1 MLHGIVFVFQSILY
15 YYSTLAMVVLN
26 CYSVNHLKM
35 MFIFQNYQ
43 ITFQSVSMHLNQW
56 CYVRYNSGKLSS
68 KVIQQKLKSI
78 TLLCMNC
85 TCVLV
90 RVQMGTVDVKVSS
103 GQLDVSKEKNLLV
116 WGLGKHCA
124 PAQNDKKETF

>member
-1 MLHGIVFVFQSILY
+1 
-15 YYSTLAMVVLN
+15 
-26 CYSVNHLKM
+26 
-35 MFIFQNYQ
+35 
-43 ITFQSVSMHLNQW
+43 
-56 CYVRYNSGKLSS
+56 
-68 KVIQQKLKSI
+68 
-78 TLLCMNC
+78 MNC

-124 PAQNDKKETF
+124 PAQNDKKKTFRIKN

>member
-1 MLHGIVFVFQSILY
+1 
-15 YYSTLAMVVLN
+15 MVELI
-26 CYSVNHLKM
+26 CYSVSHLKM
-35 MFIFQNYQ
+35 KFIFQHYQ
-43 ITFQSVSMHLNQW
+43 IIFQSVNMHLNQW
-56 CYVRYNSGKLSS
+56 CYISYNSGKLSS

-116 WGLGKHCA
+116 WGLGKHCT
-124 PAQNDKKETF
+124 PAQNDKKKTFRIKN

>member
-1 MLHGIVFVFQSILY
+1 
-15 YYSTLAMVVLN
+15 MVVLN

-68 KVIQQKLKSI
+68 KVIQQKRKSI

-90 RVQMGTVDVKVSS
+90 RVQMGSVDVKVSS